1 MALPNIISS
10 IILAFSRAIGE
21 TMIVVMASG
30 LAAKITL
37 SPFDS
42 VTTITTQIVIM
53 LQGDQEF
60 NNPKTLSAF
69 ALGFIL
75 FLITLFLNIIS
86 LYITKKYGYNKK

>member
-1 MALPNIISS
+1 
-10 IILAFSRAIGE
+10 
-21 TMIVVMASG
+21 
-30 LAAKITL
+30 
-37 SPFDS
+37 
-42 VTTITTQIVIM
+42 M